1 MVYCPK
7 LLFSNDKRKIEEA
20 ITTLFDYPSNQF
32 KLFIESHKVELDH
45 LL

>member
-7 LLFSNDKRKIEEA
+7 LLFSNDKRKITEA

-32 KLFIESHKVELDH
+32 KLFIDARKVELYH